1 MFLRVGSVLPDGL
14 DLAQEHFCKEW
25 MSVDDTTA
33 AALDRKVRSVG
44 WYFMWLHSS
53 YSRFGIGRGATSAI
67 GKATTRALNRVKR
80 RFNAAELDLVNVS
93 KYPGFQIARVTIHAR
108 QIQEGP
114 LLGPVDEI
122 RIPPRFP
129 TQ

>member
-1 MFLRVGSVLPDGL
+1 MCV
-14 DLAQEHFCKEW
+14 E
-25 MSVDDTTA
+25 DTMA
-33 AALDRKVRSVG
+33 AALDTKVRDAG

-53 YSRFGIGRGATSAI
+53 YSRFGVGRGATSAI
-67 GKATTRALNRVKR
+67 GKATTRALNQVKR
-80 RFNAAELDLVNVS
+80 RFNAAELDLVHVS

-114 LLGPVDEI
+114 FLGPVDEI
-122 RIPPRFP
+122 SIPRFP

>member
-1 MFLRVGSVLPDGL
+1 MFLRVGCILPDGL

-25 MSVDDTTA
+25 MSVEDTTA
-33 AALDRKVRSVG
+33 AALDTKVRRVG
-44 WYFMWLHSS
+44 WHFMWLHSS
-53 YSRFGIGRGATSAI
+53 YSRFGVGRGATSAI
-67 GKATTRALNRVKR
+67 GKATIRALNQVKR

-93 KYPGFQIARVTIHAR
+93 KYPGFQVARVTIHAR

-122 RIPPRFP
+122 SIPRFP

>member
-1 MFLRVGSVLPDGL
+1 MFLRVGCILPDGL

-25 MSVDDTTA
+25 MCVEDTMA
-33 AALDRKVRSVG
+33 AALDTKVRNAG
-44 WYFMWLHSS
+44 WHFMWLHSS
-53 YSRFGIGRGATSAI
+53 YSRLGVGRGATSAI
-67 GKATTRALNRVKR
+67 GKATTRALNQVER

-93 KYPGFQIARVTIHAR
+93 KYPGFQVARVTIHAR

-114 LLGPVDEI
+114 FLGPVDEI
-122 RIPPRFP
+122 SIPRFP